1 MQLYN
6 VRKKNNGFTLLEML
20 ITVIVVGILAAI
32 LAPNLIGLYNQNQVR
47 DGLAKVE
54 SSLKEAQR
62 QAIKLSKTC
71 TVSFNTTSKTIT
83 ASPNGCLLSNRTL
96 EGSVNI
102 TTNDSTPS
110 TTFNMPFSYKGNY
123 GGIGKTIIITGD
135 NTNERKC
142 LTITSG
148 IGIMRT
154 GDFVGNIPGGNC
166 RVNSN

>member
-1 MQLYN
+1 MQLCN

-62 QAIKLSKTC
+62 QAIKLSKVC
-71 TVSFNTTSKTIT
+71 TVTFNTTNKTIT

-96 EGSVNI
+96 QDSVNI
-102 TTNDSTPS
+102 TTNEGTPPA
-110 TTFNMPFSYKGNY
+110 TFNIAFSYKGNY
-123 GGIGKTIIITGD
+123 GGLGKTIIVSGNSTD
-135 NTNERKC
+135 ERKC
-142 LTITSG
+142 LAITSG

-154 GDFVGNIPGGNC
+154 GEFVGNIPGGNC
-166 RVNSN
+166 QTNN